1 MNALAAAPTMAR
13 TTSRFGFARSNG
25 VVSAPLRS
33 KLANNKASSSIS
45 FTVNAKAAPVKG
57 TKVIVQGV
65 NGMDMTD
72 SIKEYAEKKISKAV
86 DHFDQ
91 HDVREVDVRCSSR
104 GGEEQLGGTVQKTEV
119 TVYTKRGI
127 IRAEEEG
134 ENLFA
139 SIDAAS
145 NIIER
150 KFRKMK
156 EKKSNKRPAH
166 NKNSPKET
174 TAAIA
179 EAAAMADDA
188 SMDEED
194 APDAA

>member
-33 KLANNKASSSIS
+33 KLVKSKASSSIS
-45 FTVNAKAAPVKG
+45 FTVNAKGG
-57 TKVIVQGV
+57 TKVIIQGTK
-65 NGMDMTD
+65 GLDITD
-72 SIKEYAEKKISKAV
+72 SIQEYAEKKISKAV

-188 SMDEED
+188 LAEEEESPS
-194 APDAA
+194 AV